1 MKLLLVAVM
10 LALAAP
16 AHAAQAT
23 QDWPCIQPRQPH
35 LSVGQMWSGPAPD
48 AAAEA
53 LARDDA
59 EVRAL
64 ADRLAQRR
72 LPVEEAGPLLDA
84 FGHDPQRL
92 TALFL
97 AVFQRIESERQRLLD
112 GIARYGGGQAAL
124 AAQIEARRARMAGME
139 AAPAPDFDAM
149 DAEEE
154 KRDWDIRIFEE
165 RRQMLTAVCESP
177 VLLERRLFEL
187 ARLIQ
192 SRL

>member
-1 MKLLLVAVM
+1 MRLLLLAAAM
-10 LALAAP
+10 LAAQPALAAQP
-16 AHAAQAT
+16 T
-23 QDWPCIQPRQPH
+23 QEWPCVQPRQPR

-48 AAAEA
+48 AAAES
-53 LARDDA
+53 LAREDA
-59 EVRAL
+59 AVRAL
-64 ADRLAQRR
+64 ADQLAQRR

-84 FGHDPQRL
+84 FGSDPQRL

-97 AVFQRIESERQRLLD
+97 ATFRRIEAERERLLD
-112 GIARYGGGQAAL
+112 GIARYGSGQAAL
-124 AAQIEARRARMAGME
+124 AAQIEGRRTRMAELE
-139 AAPAPDFDAM
+139 AADPPDFDAI

-154 KRDWDIRIFEE
+154 KRDWDTRIFEE

-177 VLLERRLFEL
+177 VLLEKRLFEL

>member
-1 MKLLLVAVM
+1 MRLLTALFLVAATPV
-10 LALAAP
+10 L
-16 AHAAQAT
+16 AAQAT
-23 QDWPCIQPRQPH
+23 QDWPCIQARQPR

-48 AAAEA
+48 TATEA
-53 LARDDA
+53 LAREDS
-59 EVRAL
+59 EIRAL
-64 ADRLAQRR
+64 AARLAQRR

-84 FGHDPQRL
+84 FGSDPQRL

-97 AVFQRIESERQRLLD
+97 AVFQRIESERERLLD

-124 AAQIEARRARMAGME
+124 ATQIEARRARMAQLE
-139 AAPAPDFDAM
+139 AAAQPDFDAI

-154 KRDWDIRIFEE
+154 MRDWDTRIFEE